1 LPFDGENHVSSL
13 RAGVLLALAFTALAN
28 PALAEESF
36 RCGSKLIAPGM
47 SQADVLQHCGEP
59 SSRSTETQDVRSG
72 NRVTGQTAV
81 HRLTYESYS
90 VTRVLVFDQDKLV
103 SIE

>member
-1 LPFDGENHVSSL
+1 MPSL
-13 RAGVLLALAFTALAN
+13 RAGFLLALATAAIAG
-28 PALAEESF
+28 PVQSEESF
-36 RCGSKLIAPGM
+36 RCGSKLIVPGM
-47 SQADVLQHCGEP
+47 SQAEVLQHCGEP

-81 HRLTYESYS
+81 HRWTYDSYS